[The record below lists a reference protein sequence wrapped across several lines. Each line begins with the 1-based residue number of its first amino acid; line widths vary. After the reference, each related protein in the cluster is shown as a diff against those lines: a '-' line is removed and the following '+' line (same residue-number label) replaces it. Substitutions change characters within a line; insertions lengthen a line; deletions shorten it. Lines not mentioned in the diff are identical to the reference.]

1 MADACKLMKL
11 VRCSMENKLKAF
23 GILMAPFSIVL
34 SSITVAIAGD
44 ESAIKYCH
52 GATDFIGC
60 MKAERDGS
68 LVELRRLKGELKTT
82 KTGSVWLVLYQFGP
96 GPHSALKVEM
106 KDMDQC
112 EEQGVVFTSSKRL
125 RFGIRVYECLEGK

>member
-1 MADACKLMKL
+1 
-11 VRCSMENKLKAF
+11 MENKLKAF

-52 GATDFIGC
+52 GATDFKGC
-60 MKAERDGS
+60 MNAERDGS

-82 KTGSVWLVLYQFGP
+82 KTGSVWLVLYQVWHG
-96 GPHSALKVEM
+96 HSGLKVKM
-106 KDMDQC
+106 RDMDQC
-112 EEQGVVFTSSKRL
+112 EEQGALYTSSKRL
-125 RFGIRVYECLEGK
+125 RFGVRMFECLEGI